1 MAAALV
7 AELHVQLLHLLH
19 SSRGLRFL
27 AACVAATSCSTSMLP
42 GGGVAGERA
51 LDNSLVCSDSGCTS
65 SVGLLHT
72 SVNVWM
78 EHDHVDCCGG
88 RGLRGSLRLWLP
100 SHLLWPLLHHVHL
113 MRGIVLL
120 LVTNWYLFG

>member
-1 MAAALV
+1 M
-7 AELHVQLLHLLH
+7 LL
-19 SSRGLRFL
+19 
-27 AACVAATSCSTSMLP
+27 

-51 LDNSLVCSDSGCTS
+51 LDNSLVCSNSGCTP
-65 SVGLLHT
+65 SVGLLYT

-100 SHLLWPLLHHVHL
+100 SHLLWLLLHRVLL
-113 MRGIVLL
+113 MRVIVLL
-120 LVTNWYLFG
+120 LVTDWHLFR